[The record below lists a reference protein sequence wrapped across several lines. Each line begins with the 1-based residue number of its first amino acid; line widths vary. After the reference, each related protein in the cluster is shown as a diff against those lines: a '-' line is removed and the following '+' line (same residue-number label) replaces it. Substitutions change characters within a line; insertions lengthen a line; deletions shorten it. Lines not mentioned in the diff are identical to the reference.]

1 MSYVIIDKMLFH
13 NLLYAGVS
21 AEAKLLYSFLL
32 DRRKLSEKNG
42 DVWLHEN
49 GEIFVYFPL
58 AEICTLLGCGHDKA
72 SRLLSELQK
81 ANLIQCLRQGLG
93 KPNKLFVK
101 PVVQISEN
109 QNRTALKNSPLESDK
124 FDSNN
129 TYSNHLDNNT
139 TESTLLCDRTLIE
152 TQIKENVYYDI
163 LAAEIDNNLLD
174 TVITAIVETLSRPA
188 KTVRIAGQQIS
199 FSEVYRC
206 FMALNDIHLRYAV
219 DKIKSQ
225 DQLIFSPMG
234 YILKIL
240 FYADQEMEIYYASKV
255 AQDERKHRGT

>member
-139 TESTLLCDRTLIE
+139 TESTLLCDRALIE
-152 TQIKENVYYDI
+152 TRIKENVYYDI

-174 TVITAIVETLSRPA
+174 TVITVIVETLSHSA
-188 KTVRIAGQQIS
+188 KTVRISGQQIC
-199 FSEVYRC
+199 FSEVYDR
-206 FMALNDIHLRYAV
+206 FMSLNDMHLRYAV
-219 DKIKSQ
+219 EKVKLEEHTIY
-225 DQLIFSPMG
+225 SPKG
-234 YILKIL
+234 YILRTL
-240 FYADQEMEIYYASKV
+240 FYADQEMEIYYISRV
-255 AQDERKHRGT
+255 TQDDKKHRV

>member
-109 QNRTALKNSPLESDK
+109 QNRTALKTVLLRAINS
-124 FDSNN
+124 
-129 TYSNHLDNNT
+129 
-139 TESTLLCDRTLIE
+139 
-152 TQIKENVYYDI
+152 
-163 LAAEIDNNLLD
+163 
-174 TVITAIVETLSRPA
+174 TVIIH
-188 KTVRIAGQQIS
+188 TVIILIIIL
-199 FSEVYRC
+199 
-206 FMALNDIHLRYAV
+206 LNLHSSVTGL
-219 DKIKSQ
+219 
-225 DQLIFSPMG
+225 
-234 YILKIL
+234 
-240 FYADQEMEIYYASKV
+240 
-255 AQDERKHRGT
+255 